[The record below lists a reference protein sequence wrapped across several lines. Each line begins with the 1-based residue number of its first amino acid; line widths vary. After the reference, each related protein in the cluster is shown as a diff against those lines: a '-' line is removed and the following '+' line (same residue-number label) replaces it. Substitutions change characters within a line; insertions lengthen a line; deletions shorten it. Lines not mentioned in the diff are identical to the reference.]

1 VAKRQGRQYSAAG
14 VDAWILCGKILGT
27 GTAKEVFL
35 MSEILTRFVRV
46 AASSVW
52 AWLAAFLLQ
61 YLGLAFT
68 PDQSLAVE
76 AAMIII
82 LTGLANAAIGLLAKR
97 WPMLE
102 SLLLVK
108 VSPKYVEPKR

>member
-1 VAKRQGRQYSAAG
+1 MNDLV
-14 VDAWILCGKILGT
+14 
-27 GTAKEVFL
+27 
-35 MSEILTRFVRV
+35 TRFVRV

-82 LTGLANAAIGLLAKR
+82 LTGLVNAGIGLLAKR

-108 VSPKYVEPKR
+108 VTPHYSESKR

>member
-1 VAKRQGRQYSAAG
+1 MNDLV
-14 VDAWILCGKILGT
+14 
-27 GTAKEVFL
+27 
-35 MSEILTRFVRV
+35 TRFVRV

-52 AWLAAFLLQ
+52 AWLAACLLQ

-82 LTGLANAAIGLLAKR
+82 LTGLANAGIGLLAKR

-108 VSPKYVEPKR
+108 VTPHYSEPKR

>member
-1 VAKRQGRQYSAAG
+1 MNDLV
-14 VDAWILCGKILGT
+14 
-27 GTAKEVFL
+27 
-35 MSEILTRFVRV
+35 TRFVRV

-61 YLGLAFT
+61 YLGVAFT

-76 AAMIII
+76 AAFIIV
-82 LTGLANAAIGLLAKR
+82 LTGLANAGIGLLAKR
-97 WPMLE
+97 WPVLE
-102 SLLLVK
+102 TLLLVK

>member
-1 VAKRQGRQYSAAG
+1 
-14 VDAWILCGKILGT
+14 
-27 GTAKEVFL
+27 
-35 MSEILTRFVRV
+35 MSDLVTRFVRV

-61 YLGLAFT
+61 YVGLAFT

-82 LTGLANAAIGLLAKR
+82 LTGLANAGIGLLAKR

-108 VSPKYVEPKR
+108 VTPHYSEPKR

>member
-1 VAKRQGRQYSAAG
+1 MNDLV
-14 VDAWILCGKILGT
+14 
-27 GTAKEVFL
+27 
-35 MSEILTRFVRV
+35 TRFVRV

-61 YLGLAFT
+61 YLGVAFT

-82 LTGLANAAIGLLAKR
+82 LTGLVNAGIGLLAKR

-108 VSPKYVEPKR
+108 VTPHYSEPKR

>member
-1 VAKRQGRQYSAAG
+1 MNDLV
-14 VDAWILCGKILGT
+14 
-27 GTAKEVFL
+27 
-35 MSEILTRFVRV
+35 TRFVRV

-61 YLGLAFT
+61 YLGVAFT

-82 LTGLANAAIGLLAKR
+82 LTGLVNAGIGLLAKR

-108 VSPKYVEPKR
+108 VTPHYSESKR

>member
-1 VAKRQGRQYSAAG
+1 
-14 VDAWILCGKILGT
+14 
-27 GTAKEVFL
+27 
-35 MSEILTRFVRV
+35 MSDLVTRFVRV

-82 LTGLANAAIGLLAKR
+82 LTGLANAGIGLLAKR

-108 VSPKYVEPKR
+108 VTPHYSESKR

>member
-1 VAKRQGRQYSAAG
+1 
-14 VDAWILCGKILGT
+14 
-27 GTAKEVFL
+27 
-35 MSEILTRFVRV
+35 MSDLVTRFVRV

-61 YLGLAFT
+61 YLGVAFT

-82 LTGLANAAIGLLAKR
+82 LTGLANAGIGLLAKR

-108 VSPKYVEPKR
+108 VTPHYSESKR

>member
-1 VAKRQGRQYSAAG
+1 
-14 VDAWILCGKILGT
+14 
-27 GTAKEVFL
+27 

-68 PDQSLAVE
+68 ADQSLAVE
-76 AAMIII
+76 AAMIIV
-82 LTGLANAAIGLLAKR
+82 LTGLANAGIGLLAKR

-102 SLLLVK
+102 TLLLVK

>member
-1 VAKRQGRQYSAAG
+1 MNDLV
-14 VDAWILCGKILGT
+14 
-27 GTAKEVFL
+27 
-35 MSEILTRFVRV
+35 TRFVRV

-61 YLGLAFT
+61 YLGVAFT

-82 LTGLANAAIGLLAKR
+82 MTGLVNAGIGLLAKR

-108 VSPKYVEPKR
+108 VSPHYSEPKR